1 MALDLQ
7 VLNKFKK
14 DPAELK
20 SNVLI
25 CYICKELFSYFVVSF
40 LFLFVVFFAN
50 QILLIG
56 ESLLSKRAPFKDVA
70 MVMIYSLPML
80 ISQSIPFATL
90 IGFLMCLGRMMSD
103 NEILIMRA
111 SGFGYRYIFLPVLT
125 LGIIISLFTFF
136 TNDYLTPLSK
146 IKYNKLMTKIAQ
158 STPTIVLEPNSVKSI
173 GRSMVVIGD
182 VEGSNVSDVIFF
194 NSEENGTES
203 IIIAG
208 ESKLTDS
215 KQDGVLLQLDM
226 SDALMLSVK
235 TSNRRNYDVLNSENI
250 LMNIFDTTFTGGTI
264 RSPSE
269 LTSSDLRKEIN
280 RMKESSGD
288 SKRLNT
294 WKMEYYKK
302 FAIPFIVICFS
313 VLAFAVAFLFGKNNG
328 LTMGL
333 LIGVIIS
340 VFYWAIQISGQLLV
354 VHVQMNSFWCI
365 WLPDIILGTAGLVLS
380 LVHVLK

>member
-25 CYICKELFSYFVVSF
+25 RYICKELFSYFVVSF

-136 TNDYLTPLSK
+136 TNDYLTDNNKNSRYHQK
-146 IKYNKLMTKIAQ
+146 IRLQQHYLGVDLQ
-158 STPTIVLEPNSVKSI
+158 SLCLFVGMVS
-173 GRSMVVIGD
+173 GR
-182 VEGSNVSDVIFF
+182 
-194 NSEENGTES
+194 
-203 IIIAG
+203 
-208 ESKLTDS
+208 
-215 KQDGVLLQLDM
+215 
-226 SDALMLSVK
+226 
-235 TSNRRNYDVLNSENI
+235 
-250 LMNIFDTTFTGGTI
+250 
-264 RSPSE
+264 
-269 LTSSDLRKEIN
+269 
-280 RMKESSGD
+280 
-288 SKRLNT
+288 
-294 WKMEYYKK
+294 
-302 FAIPFIVICFS
+302 
-313 VLAFAVAFLFGKNNG
+313 
-328 LTMGL
+328 
-333 LIGVIIS
+333 
-340 VFYWAIQISGQLLV
+340 
-354 VHVQMNSFWCI
+354 
-365 WLPDIILGTAGLVLS
+365 
-380 LVHVLK
+380 